1 MKSKKNVIK
10 LIIFIV
16 IILLFGIIGTL
27 YEKNISVKTYVD
39 KYIFHKEKYENNL
52 PNILI
57 ETNNDANIYAYNGN
71 IISLKNNTL
80 TVYNEFGNEEYT
92 LDIEISNPIF
102 STSGNYLAVGEKQGT
117 NVYVING
124 KNIVWHEN
132 LEGQISNLK
141 INSEGY
147 LMVVTTGTIYKNII
161 QTFNN
166 KGKELFRNFIQSTY
180 IVDMDISPDSKY
192 IAIAEVNS
200 SGILVQSYI
209 KIISIEKAAS
219 GEQDAFTYKK
229 EGKPGDLVV
238 NIKYQSK
245 DRLVVIYDNHIE
257 TIKDN
262 NTNEINFSE
271 EDVSFVDLNNKII
284 KILNR
289 DSQVIMQ
296 IINNDL
302 TSIKEYT
309 IQEPK
314 ALYVSDSVIA
324 LNLGTEI
331 LFYNNSGWLIK
342 KYYANQEVNKIVL
355 CGDLAGIVYNDKIEL
370 ISL

>member
-1 MKSKKNVIK
+1 MKNRKNLIK
-10 LIIFIV
+10 LIIFII
-16 IILLFGIIGTL
+16 IILIFGIIGTL
-27 YEKNISVKTYVD
+27 YEKNSNVRTYID
-39 KYIFHKEKYENNL
+39 KYIFHKEKHENNL
-52 PNILI
+52 PSILI

-80 TVYNEFGNEEYT
+80 TAYNQFGKEEYT
-92 LDIEISNPIF
+92 LEIEVSNPIF
-102 STSGNYLAVGEKQGT
+102 SANGSYLAIGERQGT
-117 NVYVING
+117 NIYVING
-124 KNIVWHEN
+124 KNIAWHEN
-132 LEGQISNLK
+132 LEGQITNLK
-141 INSEGY
+141 INAEGY

-209 KIISIEKAAS
+209 KIISVEKVIN
-219 GEQDAFTYKK
+219 GEQEAFIYK
-229 EGKPGDLVV
+229 EDGEPGDLIV

-245 DRLVVIYDNHIE
+245 DRLVIIYDNHIE

-262 NTNEINFSE
+262 KTNKIYFSD
-271 EDVSFVDLNNKII
+271 EDVSFVDLNDKII

-289 DSQVIMQ
+289 NSQ
-296 IINNDL
+296 IIIQVVNNDL
-302 TSIKEYT
+302 TNIKEYN

-314 ALYVSDSVIA
+314 ALYVSDGVIA

-355 CGDLAGIVYNDKIEL
+355 CGDLAGVVYNNKIEL